1 MAIYRLYRLK
11 CFSINAC
18 MLLFSSFFFS
28 FLIFKTTVV
37 TTAEIVART
46 ISGKSCVQPS
56 LC

>member
-1 MAIYRLYRLK
+1 MYRLYRLK